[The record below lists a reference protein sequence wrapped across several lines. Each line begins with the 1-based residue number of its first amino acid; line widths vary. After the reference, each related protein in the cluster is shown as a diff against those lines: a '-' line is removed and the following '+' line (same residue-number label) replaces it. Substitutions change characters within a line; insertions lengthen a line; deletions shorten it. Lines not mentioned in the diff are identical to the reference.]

1 MKLTDGPVRSS
12 PEVASDGISPR
23 KQDNIKDCLEAVSN
37 MVKDL
42 QTEMLFH
49 YHRLCIKNARLS
61 VLIGVCKGG
70 DLLVELN
77 FAAVKFICLLR
88 LLLAVMDWCDN
99 E

>member
-1 MKLTDGPVRSS
+1 MKLTGGPVRSS

-23 KQDNIKDCLEAVSN
+23 KQDNTKECLEAVSN

-61 VLIGVCKGG
+61 VLIDVCKGG
-70 DLLVELN
+70 HLYVEFKL
-77 FAAVKFICLLR
+77 AAVKLTCMLR
-88 LLLAVMDWCDN
+88 LLLAVMDWCEN